1 MFCYVTKSDTNFQKS
16 EGHPNLKSKGKP
28 QTSKVNQNVTKKD
41 RKRGPGT
48 SKFAKT
54 KKRTRLTSTKVA
66 DLLQKIWKWWW
77 SFKCKLTH
85 RKGKG
90 KRISWTSL
98 LQDLVKQYASWL
110 KQPGNKWRMFVCYQR
125 RVARMCQAS
134 ATDQWYWGMVTSC
147 WPLEKVKYLGINLS
161 QQQKMLRLL
170 KTVVWHDGTHEK
182 YF

>member
-28 QTSKVNQNVTKKD
+28 QTSRVSQNVAKKD

-66 DLLQKIWKWWW
+66 DLLQKILKWWW

-147 WPLEKVKYLGINLS
+147 
-161 QQQKMLRLL
+161 
-170 KTVVWHDGTHEK
+170 
-182 YF
+182 

>member
-66 DLLQKIWKWWW
+66 DLLQKILKW
-77 SFKCKLTH
+77 
-85 RKGKG
+85 
-90 KRISWTSL
+90 
-98 LQDLVKQYASWL
+98 
-110 KQPGNKWRMFVCYQR
+110 
-125 RVARMCQAS
+125 
-134 ATDQWYWGMVTSC
+134 
-147 WPLEKVKYLGINLS
+147 
-161 QQQKMLRLL
+161 
-170 KTVVWHDGTHEK
+170 
-182 YF
+182 